1 MSEDVTVQPE
11 SLTEVTEQPAAMA
24 TARRRAPKQDA
35 TLAQAVELAR
45 QAVVESAGAENVG
58 EHLGIDVHEDRL
70 LTHLF
75 DCTMAGYPGWTW
87 FATVAR
93 APRTKL
99 VTVCEVGLL
108 AGEKSL
114 LAPEWVPWEE
124 RMQAVNEQ
132 NQDEEQGEQDS
143 ENEDEDERE
152 SPTSDNSESS
162 QASENSD
169 SSEQTQKAES
179 QSFAS
184 GDAPAA
190 TEKVDAPESGADSV
204 PGENATAAD
213 TNDQNEASS

>member
-1 MSEDVTVQPE
+1 MSEETTPQPE
-11 SLTEVTEQPAAMA
+11 ATAEIAQQPAAVA
-24 TARRRAPKQDA
+24 TARRRTPKQDA

-45 QAVVESAGAENVG
+45 QAVVDSAGAENVG
-58 EHLGIDVHEDRL
+58 EHLGLDVHEDRL

-132 NQDEEQGEQDS
+132 N
-143 ENEDEDERE
+143 EDERGE
-152 SPTSDNSESS
+152 DEETAPSESGEDS
-162 QASENSD
+162 VSTGTLEGSD
-169 SSEQTQKAES
+169 SE
-179 QSFAS
+179 
-184 GDAPAA
+184 APSAIP
-190 TEKVDAPESGADSV
+190 DQ
-204 PGENATAAD
+204 ATAAD
-213 TNDQNEASS
+213 VHDQDEASS

>member
-1 MSEDVTVQPE
+1 MSEETTPQPE
-11 SLTEVTEQPAAMA
+11 ATAEIAQQPAAVA
-24 TARRRAPKQDA
+24 TARRRTPKQDA

-45 QAVVESAGAENVG
+45 QAVVDSAGAENVG
-58 EHLGIDVHEDRL
+58 EHLGLDVHEDRL

-132 NQDEEQGEQDS
+132 NEDERG
-143 ENEDEDERE
+143 EDEDTAPSE
-152 SPTSDNSESS
+152 SGDASEIGEVYESAEADQQPQDADSESS
-162 QASENSD
+162 ESGEASVSTGTLEASD
-169 SSEQTQKAES
+169 SE
-179 QSFAS
+179 
-184 GDAPAA
+184 APSAIP
-190 TEKVDAPESGADSV
+190 DQ
-204 PGENATAAD
+204 ATAAD
-213 TNDQNEASS
+213 AHDQDEASS

>member
-1 MSEDVTVQPE
+1 MSEETTVQPE
-11 SLTEVTEQPAAMA
+11 DTAEVMEQPAAVA

-45 QAVVESAGAENVG
+45 QAVMESAGAENVG

-70 LTHLF
+70 LSHLF

-93 APRTKL
+93 APRTKV

-124 RMQAVNEQ
+124 RMQAVKEQ
-132 NQDEEQGEQDS
+132 NEEEEQGDQDS
-143 ENEDEDERE
+143 EDEGE
-152 SPTSDNSESS
+152 SRTSDKS
-162 QASENSD
+162 
-169 SSEQTQKAES
+169 
-179 QSFAS
+179 
-184 GDAPAA
+184 
-190 TEKVDAPESGADSV
+190 ESGADA
-204 PGENATAAD
+204 PEGDNATAAGAD
-213 TNDQNEASS
+213 DQDEASS